1 MEFDIYMKR
10 LPFKNGL
17 LIVMVF
23 ALLLTSCS
31 FGTRTQNQATPGV
44 STSTQEETQTVQNTD
59 ENAKKSWNRYA
70 HTPSEKLTPISTK
83 IQLDGNTL
91 SYGKLYIT
99 LPDGVTVEEQ
109 KPENDT
115 RVIDLIGMEKSGDR
129 PFPPCIWLLH
139 YRIAYQNKWEL
150 ASTLL
155 DILPDITLRYYD
167 KLGDNLHYLFTYD
180 KPYKNGYI
188 MVYED
193 DVCIVEE
200 IASESAYSFG
210 KLLADDMVHWENTI
224 QQIDVRSDNGAYF
237 DLSKIK
243 VEKDYTLMAM
253 QSAYQYLTQE
263 ITLFRDGYF
272 TVPIMKYSFDEQEYH
287 YLELDDYNFDGCQD
301 MFIAGTKIYLW
312 NQDKK
317 VYETAQIPKD
327 FPEWPG
333 QKVLYPETQTIW
345 GYDVEDEDGENSC
358 DMFDHAEMLWK
369 WEGTA
374 LVKKRECVAEVRE
387 EGARIWAY
395 EDNPEKVLFDET
407 FSVEEW
413 NENSAEVQKRYQQFY
428 AGMVP
433 EEGGGKLHKIDYD
446 KEYQEYIPQAFLDK
460 ITKAMLHD
468 AVAET
473 LREFQNDKKLTSDEI
488 LTIAKDNLEMRSD
501 VAAAKRYGDYIMVAA
516 DVDNDGIMDLIGEEY
531 YENYERFMEC
541 AFYKGQED
549 GTYQKTQSRL
559 LGAEQ
564 FDVLSYDGK
573 NYLCQTRN
581 EHKEKKNMRLECYVD
596 GIMTEAVD
604 LTFFPERYDIRLA
617 ECAEDKYKPLA
628 EDVLKNA
635 ISYKEKIDKGKNID
649 GASEEKTPAGKYEY
663 QCDLNNDDALEQYNK
678 SVWMQNLVCLD
689 FLGKGAGIEP
699 FYEIAESVK
708 GIAVMMWVEPF
719 AKRNIINILSLKEWE
734 DFEITGFLI
743 EGTEYKKLY
752 RITAEAVAGVRQER
766 YTYPTTE

>member
-31 FGTRTQNQATPGV
+31 FGTRTQNQATPDAGA
-44 STSTQEETQTVQNTD
+44 STQEETQAVQNTD
-59 ENAKKSWNRYA
+59 ENAK
-70 HTPSEKLTPISTK
+70 LTPINTEV
-83 IQLDGNTL
+83 QLDGNTL
-91 SYGKLYIT
+91 SYGKLRMT
-99 LPDGVTVEEQ
+99 LPDGVTIEEQ
-109 KPENDT
+109 KTENDT
-115 RVIDLIGMEKSGDR
+115 RVIDLIGMEKNEDG
-129 PFPPCIWLLH
+129 PFPPRIWLLH
-139 YRIAYQNKWEL
+139 YRIAYEDKWEL

-155 DILPDITLRYYD
+155 DILPDTTLRFYD

-180 KPYKNGYI
+180 KPYKNGYV

-193 DVCIVEE
+193 DVCIVEQ
-200 IASESAYSFG
+200 IASERAYSFG

-224 QQIDVRSDNGAYF
+224 QQIDVRGSNGAYF

-272 TVPIMKYSFDEQEYH
+272 AVPIMKYSFDEQEYH

-312 NQDKK
+312 KQDKK

-345 GYDVEDEDGENSC
+345 GYEREYVEDEDGENSC

-433 EEGGGKLHKIDYD
+433 EEGGGNLHKIDYD
-446 KEYQEYIPQAFLDK
+446 KEYQECIPQALLDK

-468 AVAET
+468 SVAET
-473 LREFQNDKKLTSDEI
+473 LREFQNDKKLTSDEV
-488 LTIAKDNLEMRSD
+488 LTIAKDNLEMRSA

-531 YENYERFMEC
+531 YNNYGRFMEC
-541 AFYKGQED
+541 AFYKGQKD
-549 GTYQKTQSRL
+549 GTYQKTQSHL
-559 LGAEQ
+559 LGTGQ

-573 NYLCQTRN
+573 NYLCQTLC
-581 EHKEKKNMRLECYVD
+581 EYKEKKNMRLECYVD
-596 GIMTEAVD
+596 GIVTEAVD

-617 ECAEDKYKPLA
+617 ECAEDKYQKLA
-628 EDVLKNA
+628 EDVLENA

-649 GASEEKTPAGKYEY
+649 GASEEKMPAGDYEY

-678 SVWMQNLVCLD
+678 SVWMKNLVCLD

-719 AKRNIINILSLKEWE
+719 AKRNMINILSLKEWE
-734 DFEITGFLI
+734 NFEITGFLI
-743 EGTEYKKLY
+743 EGTEYKQLY
-752 RITAEAVAGVRQER
+752 RITADAVVGVHQER
-766 YTYPTTE
+766 YTYPTAE